1 MTDRSTYLSELSNA
15 EIASLSSG
23 NGFWYSKRVGEVPSF
38 NLSDGPHGLR
48 KQGTSED
55 HLGMAPSVPAT
66 CFPPAVA
73 LSQTWDADL
82 IERVGTALGEEG
94 QAEGV
99 GVLLGPGINIKRDP
113 RCGRNFEYFS
123 EDPVLAGELGT
134 AWVKGVQSQG
144 VGTSL
149 KHFAANNQEDD
160 RMRVSS
166 NVDERTLR
174 EIYLRPFQKVVTQAQ
189 PWTVMCSYNKVN
201 GTYAS
206 ENPWLLT
213 KVLRDEWGFEGFV
226 VSDWGAVANRV
237 NAVKAGLDLQMP
249 YDGGTADQELTA
261 ALDSGEI
268 DRATAQQAA
277 ERVARVADRVA
288 ESRREGFAY
297 DVDAHHGIAREAAA
311 RAIVLLK
318 NEGDILPLTT
328 GQRITVIGEFAAT
341 PRIQGAGS
349 SRVNNQRLDVPL
361 EELRAQFGAENVSY
375 AQGFSAETDGTDS
388 DLATEAIASA
398 AAADV
403 AILFLGL
410 GNSQESEGFDRTHI
424 ELPVD
429 QIELL
434 KAVAEKQENVVVVLT
449 HGAVLRLTPVIENA
463 TAILDAALLGQG
475 GGHAVA
481 SVLSGAVNPS
491 GKLAE
496 TVPVRLE
503 DVPAWGNFPGEHGN
517 VNYGEGQYVGYRW
530 YESRDIAVSYPFGHG
545 LSYTTFEY
553 TDLRVQ
559 PTAAGDSLTATVQVH
574 NTGARDGREVVQL
587 YTSVTD
593 SAFERPVKELKAFA
607 VVDVPAGGSATAA
620 LTVAVTDL
628 EVWDVRRDSWI
639 VEGGTYTVQVGAS
652 SADIRLTGTV
662 EISGTETPLPLHLD
676 SSFGEVM
683 ADPVAARLV
692 IPVLQDSP
700 FVADGD
706 GDDALGVDMMKM
718 LASLPLSRLVA
729 MAPGSLTTE
738 KVQAVIAQV
747 NTENGVTV

>member
-1 MTDRSTYLSELSNA
+1 
-15 EIASLSSG
+15 
-23 NGFWYSKRVGEVPSF
+23 
-38 NLSDGPHGLR
+38 
-48 KQGTSED
+48 
-55 HLGMAPSVPAT
+55 
-66 CFPPAVA
+66 
-73 LSQTWDADL
+73 
-82 IERVGTALGEEG
+82 
-94 QAEGV
+94 
-99 GVLLGPGINIKRDP
+99 
-113 RCGRNFEYFS
+113 
-123 EDPVLAGELGT
+123 
-134 AWVKGVQSQG
+134 
-144 VGTSL
+144 
-149 KHFAANNQEDD
+149 
-160 RMRVSS
+160 
-166 NVDERTLR
+166 
-174 EIYLRPFQKVVTQAQ
+174 
-189 PWTVMCSYNKVN
+189 
-201 GTYAS
+201 
-206 ENPWLLT
+206 
-213 KVLRDEWGFEGFV
+213 
-226 VSDWGAVANRV
+226 
-237 NAVKAGLDLQMP
+237 VKAGLDLQMP

-277 ERVARVADRVA
+277 ERVARIADRVA

-328 GQRITVIGEFAAT
+328 DQRITVIGEFAAT

-388 DLATEAIASA
+388 DLAAEAIASA

-553 TDLRVQ
+553 ADLRVQ

-607 VVDVPAGGSATAA
+607 VVDVPARGSATAA

-628 EVWDVRRDSWI
+628 EVWDVRRDSWV

-747 NTENGVTV
+747 NAENGVTV

>member
-1 MTDRSTYLSELSNA
+1 
-15 EIASLSSG
+15 
-23 NGFWYSKRVGEVPSF
+23 
-38 NLSDGPHGLR
+38 
-48 KQGTSED
+48 
-55 HLGMAPSVPAT
+55 MAPSVPAT

-277 ERVARVADRVA
+277 ERVARIADRVA

-328 GQRITVIGEFAAT
+328 DQRITVIGEFAAT

-388 DLATEAIASA
+388 DLAAEAIASA

-553 TDLRVQ
+553 ADLRVQ

-607 VVDVPAGGSATAA
+607 VVDVPARGSATAA

-628 EVWDVRRDSWI
+628 EVWDVRRDSWV

-747 NTENGVTV
+747 NAENGVTV

>member
-1 MTDRSTYLSELSNA
+1 
-15 EIASLSSG
+15 
-23 NGFWYSKRVGEVPSF
+23 
-38 NLSDGPHGLR
+38 
-48 KQGTSED
+48 
-55 HLGMAPSVPAT
+55 
-66 CFPPAVA
+66 
-73 LSQTWDADL
+73 
-82 IERVGTALGEEG
+82 
-94 QAEGV
+94 
-99 GVLLGPGINIKRDP
+99 
-113 RCGRNFEYFS
+113 
-123 EDPVLAGELGT
+123 
-134 AWVKGVQSQG
+134 
-144 VGTSL
+144 
-149 KHFAANNQEDD
+149 
-160 RMRVSS
+160 
-166 NVDERTLR
+166 
-174 EIYLRPFQKVVTQAQ
+174 
-189 PWTVMCSYNKVN
+189 MCSYNKVN

-277 ERVARVADRVA
+277 ERVARIADRVA

-328 GQRITVIGEFAAT
+328 DQRITVIGEFAAT

-388 DLATEAIASA
+388 DLAAEAIASA

-553 TDLRVQ
+553 ADLRVQ

-607 VVDVPAGGSATAA
+607 VVDVPARGSATAA

-628 EVWDVRRDSWI
+628 EVWDVRRDSWV

-747 NTENGVTV
+747 NAENGVTV

>member
-1 MTDRSTYLSELSNA
+1 
-15 EIASLSSG
+15 
-23 NGFWYSKRVGEVPSF
+23 
-38 NLSDGPHGLR
+38 
-48 KQGTSED
+48 
-55 HLGMAPSVPAT
+55 
-66 CFPPAVA
+66 
-73 LSQTWDADL
+73 
-82 IERVGTALGEEG
+82 
-94 QAEGV
+94 
-99 GVLLGPGINIKRDP
+99 
-113 RCGRNFEYFS
+113 
-123 EDPVLAGELGT
+123 LAGELGT

-277 ERVARVADRVA
+277 ERVARIADRVA

-328 GQRITVIGEFAAT
+328 DQRITVIGEFAAT

-388 DLATEAIASA
+388 DLAAEAIASA

-553 TDLRVQ
+553 ADLRVQ

-607 VVDVPAGGSATAA
+607 VVDVPARGSATAA

-628 EVWDVRRDSWI
+628 EVWDVRRDSWV

-747 NTENGVTV
+747 NAENGVTV